1 MSTAAPNRP
10 GEYAV
15 ARTRGTCA
23 VSGEPIAPGETYM
36 AALREVP
43 EGFDRIDVKLDRWD
57 AFDRAGVIAF
67 WRAKMPA
74 KDAVKKKLL
83 VDDNVLL
90 ELLERLSDVTE
101 PAKLSFR
108 FVLMLILMR
117 KRLVAYESQSNID
130 GREVWRVKIRG
141 RENAFLDVV
150 DPKPTDEQIAQ
161 VQEQLGQILNEEG

>member
-23 VSGEPIAPGETYM
+23 VSGDPIAPGDTYM

-43 EGFDRIDVKLDRWD
+43 EGFDRIDISLPRWD
-57 AFDRAGVIAF
+57 AFDRAGVVAF

-74 KDAVKKKLL
+74 KDAPKKKLL

-90 ELLERLSDVTE
+90 DLLEKLHDVTE

-117 KRLVAYESQSNID
+117 KRLVAYDTQSTVD
-130 GREVWRVKIRG
+130 GKEVWRVKIRG
-141 RENAFLDVV
+141 RDNAYLDVV
-150 DPKPTDEQIAQ
+150 DPKPTEEQIAL